1 MRISGKTYIAS
12 VAATALLV
20 GAPIVSA
27 SRGDDGEDRAKGGG
41 TRWALVD
48 ETGTIVK
55 QTGGFKTVNCFQAN
69 ANCYIDVD
77 TDATGKGLAA
87 TIAVQNNVAGQP
99 PSLNGEVA
107 VGACGIEQ
115 INCAPPNT
123 EFKDVI
129 VVAPRNSDGSTTTPE
144 ARKRFYVEV
153 LGKAGR

>member
-1 MRISGKTYIAS
+1 MRISGRTYIAS
-12 VAATALLV
+12 VAATALLI

-27 SRGDDGEDRAKGGG
+27 DGDDGDRGKGGG

-48 ETGTIVK
+48 ETGTIVQ
-55 QTGGFKTVNCFQAN
+55 QTGGFKAVDCFKTN

-77 TDATGKGLAA
+77 TNATRKGLAA

-107 VGACGIEQ
+107 VGACGIDA

-144 ARKRFYVEV
+144 ARKRFYVQV